1 MTNNLGLKI
10 LSLVL
15 ATLLWAYVHFIE
27 SASLYGGI
35 SR

>member
-10 LSLVL
+10 ISLIL

-27 SASLYGGI
+27 AAPMYGGI
-35 SR
+35 LR